1 MVNFFAGHSHCTR
14 LGQDISDYRDISASV
29 IQGSAIGPASFV
41 VNASDLRPLTK
52 ENRLM
57 KYADDTYLIVP
68 AMNAASCTKELDNIQ
83 SWATANNLTLNRA
96 KSKLIIFA
104 NPHRRRVHSDLDLLA
119 TTDGIPRVNAIKILG
134 VTITDNFSMTDHVA
148 AVITSCAQNLYALRT
163 LRAHGMP
170 STELQSV
177 FQATAIAKLTYASPA
192 WWGFTSA
199 EDRTRLEAFVRRA
212 VKAGFHSVTAPT
224 LSDMCE
230 LADTRLL
237 KSVDSNT
244 DHVLYY
250 LLPPKREN
258 LYNTR
263 SRVHNYVVPQR
274 TNRLCDSNWITRV
287 MFKNCY

>member
-1 MVNFFAGHSHCTR
+1 MPIWDGTHTTVRSSLDSVTCMKMDCNRAGLLIELPDTVRHSTLFEKLINVQIQDNIYNWMVNFFAGHSHCTR

-41 VNASDLRPLTK
+41 VNAADLRPLTK

-134 VTITDNFSMTDHVA
+134 ATITDNFSMTDHVA
-148 AVITSCAQNLYALRT
+148 AVITSCAHNLYALRT
-163 LRAHGMP
+163 LGYVHMAC
-170 STELQSV
+170 
-177 FQATAIAKLTYASPA
+177 
-192 WWGFTSA
+192 
-199 EDRTRLEAFVRRA
+199 RRPN
-212 VKAGFHSVTAPT
+212 S
-224 LSDMCE
+224 
-230 LADTRLL
+230 
-237 KSVDSNT
+237 
-244 DHVLYY
+244 
-250 LLPPKREN
+250 
-258 LYNTR
+258 
-263 SRVHNYVVPQR
+263 
-274 TNRLCDSNWITRV
+274 
-287 MFKNCY
+287 